1 MNTPIMIMKKQPK
14 EEKQTLVIQEIERV
28 FQGNTY
34 ALGCRAFDIDERKEV
49 KVLLNFDFK
58 ELLYVVATGE
68 TYEETLNK
76 EETK

>member
-1 MNTPIMIMKKQPK
+1 MIMKKQPK
-14 EEKQTLVIQEIERV
+14 DEKQTLVIQEIERV
-28 FQGNTY
+28 FQGDTY